1 MSDLQARLRNIL
13 WHTPGLMRVLNTARD
28 LALPDWLVFSGAVYQ
43 PVWNHLTGRAADH
56 GLSDY
61 DLGYFDASDTSY
73 EAEDAVIR
81 RVAAALTPPLREMV
95 EVRNQARVH
104 LWFEHR
110 FGEPYDALTHT
121 AEALERFA
129 APAFAVG
136 VRMEADSSLTIVAP
150 FGLEDLFAMRIR
162 PNPRRE
168 AKGLASI
175 VAKARAR
182 WPELVALDLD
192 L

>member
-1 MSDLQARLRNIL
+1 VV
-13 WHTPGLMRVLNTARD
+13 VL
-28 LALPDWLVFSGAVYQ
+28 S
-43 PVWNHLTGRAADH
+43 LT
-56 GLSDY
+56 
-61 DLGYFDASDTSY
+61 
-73 EAEDAVIR
+73 E
-81 RVAAALTPPLREMV
+81 
-95 EVRNQARVH
+95 
-104 LWFEHR
+104 
-110 FGEPYDALTHT
+110 
-121 AEALERFA
+121 
-129 APAFAVG
+129 
-136 VRMEADSSLTIVAP
+136 SSLTIVAP